1 MVSSRENVNSA
12 EYWNHRFGTGDWARL
27 GGFHQTQWFA
37 QAQVGHYGID
47 MTFAGSLC
55 DFGCGAG
62 DAFPVY
68 SRAFPSATLIG
79 VDFAAD
85 GIELAKQRYGK
96 LAQFVCGDIAQVPVV
111 DVIVCSNVIE
121 HIEDDVALARQL
133 LQRCARLLVVVPYRE
148 RDLISEHLRS
158 YDEHSFDAL
167 SPLRYKI
174 FTTRGW
180 SEYGLELY
188 WDIYAKNVP
197 RALLRRPLRV
207 RNRQILFE
215 FRGSGSRT
223 SGTAPTA
230 GGFDDATPGQ

>member
-1 MVSSRENVNSA
+1 MSSRENVNSA

-27 GGFHQTQWFA
+27 GGFHQSRWFA
-37 QAQVGHYGID
+37 EAQVRHYGMD
-47 MTFAGSLC
+47 KAFAGTLC

-68 SRAFPSATLIG
+68 RREFPSARLVG

-85 GIELAKQRYGK
+85 GIDLAKQRYGE
-96 LAQFVCGDIAQVPVV
+96 LAEFICGDITRVPVV

-133 LQRCARLLVVVPYRE
+133 LERCARLLVVVPYRE

-167 SPLRYKI
+167 SPLRHKI
-174 FTTRGW
+174 FTTKGW

-188 WDIYAKNVP
+188 WDIYAKNLP
-197 RALLRRPLRV
+197 RALLRRSLRE
-207 RNRQILFE
+207 RKRQILFE
-215 FRGSGSRT
+215 FRGLGSATREI
-223 SGTAPTA
+223 AQAA
-230 GGFDDATPGQ
+230 GESDGANPRQ